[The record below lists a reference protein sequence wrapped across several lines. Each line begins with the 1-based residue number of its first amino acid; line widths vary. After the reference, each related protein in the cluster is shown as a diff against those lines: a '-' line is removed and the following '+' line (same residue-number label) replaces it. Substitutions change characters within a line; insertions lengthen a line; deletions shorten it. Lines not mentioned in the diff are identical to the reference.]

1 MSKFI
6 PFPQKFPE
14 LLKEWDFKKNGELDP
29 NSLPSGSRMTVWWKC
44 KNPEHPS
51 WLAIINNRARTKN
64 PRGCPYCSGAKVIPS
79 ESLAGRFHHLMQ
91 DWHPTKNEKLDP
103 FKIHPFG
110 VRRVWWLCNLCNHE
124 WNTFVRSRT
133 ETDQGCPKCKEKED
147 EKISLKALRPDLIKE
162 WNFKKNGDLLPEHLK
177 VSSNIKVWWVCKIC
191 FHEWPAEIRNRTN
204 ATVNSGCP
212 ICSRDEGVLKAKIN
226 LFEKNDDEDNE
237 DYDYDDV
244 EARLNLQEQKIQDIF
259 RNNLKMEPWD
269 KSIETLLTPRIF
281 DKIDYEPYYQRKYVW
296 DNTKATYLI
305 ESILIGTEIPPLIIF
320 DFKGKYEIIDGR
332 QRFETIKRFYH
343 LEFALSGKGLY
354 LLKFLEKKNYK
365 DLDEKLKKLFYST
378 SIRVIKFSLVNES
391 SIDVKSI
398 DLLKKEIFRR
408 YNSGITPLRRAE
420 IEKAIYIHDEPT
432 KYFKNHF
439 KKNISQYEILASLFL
454 ADSDKDKL
462 DKDITMQKL
471 LQEIRFLLISSEI
484 PISAT
489 RNSQT
494 FEEFYNRFSEL
505 SKDTIALYRDFLS
518 KIKLLNNIVESLETK
533 SIKTNRYINEAIF
546 WGISV
551 LRKEKKDIENL
562 NDENFIT
569 GLGQFLKSNDTFY
582 MDDASQFLYKNFLL
596 RYDTFASFIESYFKI
611 NLTIYLANSKKFR
624 KQIKE
629 LRHEIEEKQVNSI
642 EAVRIE
648 KTQPISKSIDDITKM
663 LLRQEFLVRPAYQR
677 GEVIN
682 KQKSSAIIESILL
695 GIPLPP
701 LFIYERDDEILEV
714 VDGQQRLLS
723 ILGFIGTEFLD
734 EKGEKVK
741 SEKHRFSLS
750 KLKILEEL
758 SNKNYDELEE
768 VLRDRILDFSLSLIV
783 IKHTHNPHFDPVDLF
798 IRLNNRPYPI
808 KENTFEMWNSYVDK
822 DIIDEIK
829 AVANK
834 YSGWFY
840 LISEQNNKR
849 MKNEELYSIL
859 SYLEYKSNFTEFNKS
874 KTYPFIDMF
883 YRESGIFIR
892 VKNKYEVTKCLNK
905 ASLDVEEKEKYLR
918 SIKLFESYI
927 KRIRSLL
934 VNKDINESKEN
945 NYLQTEL
952 TAIFNVKGSKYYS
965 RKYHDYYA
973 LWYSS
978 HFINTEMALEFRT
991 DIKKGIKHFFSL
1003 MKTERKSD
1011 QIKDALIDFE
1021 NKLDDFRKNYTKDKR
1036 QIFFNR
1042 EEKEEIIKRQNN
1054 ICPICNKS
1062 IYISDEIEVDH
1073 INRIATKGPDSIE
1086 NLQIVHK
1093 ICNRKK
1099 G

>member
-1 MSKFI
+1 MSKFT

-14 LLKEWDFKKNGELDP
+14 LLDEWDYNKNGDLDP
-29 NSLPSGSRMTVWWKC
+29 QTLPSGSRLTVWWKC
-44 KNPEHPS
+44 KIQEHPS
-51 WLAIINNRARTKN
+51 WQAIIGNRARKIN

-79 ESLAGRFHHLMQ
+79 ESLAGKYQHLMK

-110 VRRVWWLCNLCNHE
+110 VRRVWWLCNICHHE

-147 EKISLKALRPDLIKE
+147 AKVSLKALRPDLVEE
-162 WNFKKNGDLLPEHLK
+162 WNYEKNGELLPEQIK
-177 VSSNIKVWWVCKIC
+177 IASNKEVWWTCKIC
-191 FHEWPAEIRNRTN
+191 FHVWKTEVKNRTLT
-204 ATVNSGCP
+204 TVNSGCP
-212 ICSRDEGVLKAKIN
+212 KCSRDEAVLKAKIN
-226 LFEKNDDEDNE
+226 LFERSEEEDNQ
-237 DYDYDDV
+237 DYDYDV
-244 EARLNLQEQKIQDIF
+244 EEKLNLQEQKIQDIF

-343 LEFALSGKGLY
+343 LEFSLTGKGLY

-365 DLDEKLKKLFYST
+365 ELDDKLKKLFYST
-378 SIRVIKFSLVNES
+378 AIRVIKFSLVNES
-391 SIDVKSI
+391 SIDLKSI

-439 KKNISQYEILASLFL
+439 KKNLTQYGILASLFL
-454 ADSDKDKL
+454 ADSDQDKL

-494 FEEFYNRFSEL
+494 FEEFYNRFSER
-505 SKDTIALYRDFLS
+505 SSDTIALYRDFLF
-518 KIKLLNNIVESLETK
+518 KIKLLKNIVESLKTK
-533 SIKTNRYINEAIF
+533 NINTNRYINESIF
-546 WGISV
+546 WGMSV
-551 LRKEKKDIENL
+551 LVKEKKDLKNL
-562 NDENFIT
+562 NDDNFIT
-569 GLGQFLKSNDTFY
+569 SLGQFLKSNDTFY

-596 RYDTFASFIESYFKI
+596 RYDTFASFIENYFKI
-611 NLTIYLANSKKFR
+611 NLTIYLTNSKRFR
-624 KQIKE
+624 KEIKE
-629 LRHEIEEKQVNSI
+629 LRHEIEERQVSSI

-734 EKGEKVK
+734 EKGEKVR

-829 AVANK
+829 SLTNK

-859 SYLEYKSNFTEFNKS
+859 SYLEYKSNYSEFNKS

-905 ASLDVEEKEKYLR
+905 ASLDFEEKEKYRR
-918 SIKLFESYI
+918 SIKFFENYI

-934 VNKDINESKEN
+934 VNKDIVESKEN
-945 NYLQTEL
+945 DYLQKEL
-952 TAIFNVKGSKYYS
+952 TSIFNVKGSKYYS

-978 HFINTEMALEFRT
+978 HFINTEMALEFRK
-991 DIKKGIKHFFSL
+991 DIKKGIKHFFTL

-1011 QIKDALIDFE
+1011 QIKNALNDFE
-1021 NKLDDFRKNYTKDKR
+1021 NKLDDFRRNYTKEKR
-1036 QIFFNR
+1036 KIFFNR
-1042 EEKEEIIKRQNN
+1042 EEKKAMIKNQNN

-1073 INRIATKGPDSIE
+1073 IKRIATKGSDSID